1 VPASYK
7 IDKDRR
13 LVLTSGADVLTTE
26 DILMHMEQLT
36 SDPDFS
42 PDFFQLVDFTQVTSV
57 QITSK
62 EIRHLAE
69 RNIFS
74 PNARRAVVVSNE
86 LQFGLTRMF
95 EIHRNLNGEKGIH
108 VFRTLAEAIDWLAV
122 DHGSQ

>member
-13 LVLTSGADVLTTE
+13 LVLTSGTDVLTTE
-26 DILMHMEQLT
+26 DILMHMDQLT

-57 QITSK
+57 RITSK

-74 PNARRAVVVSNE
+74 PNARRAVVVSND

-95 EIHRNLNGEKGIH
+95 EIHRNLNGENGIH
-108 VFRTLAEAIDWLAV
+108 VFRTLAEAID
-122 DHGSQ
+122 